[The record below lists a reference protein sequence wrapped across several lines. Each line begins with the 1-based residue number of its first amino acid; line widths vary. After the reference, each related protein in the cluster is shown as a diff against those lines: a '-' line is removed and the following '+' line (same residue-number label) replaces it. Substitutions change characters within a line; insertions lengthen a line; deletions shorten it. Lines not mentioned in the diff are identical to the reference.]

1 MDLVCNEHPIN
12 VLGGNLVISLYI
24 KYSPQTYF
32 DLGLFKRN
40 LSLTSFLNQISL
52 RRLASLSLKWLKD
65 RVEKNDVEDSDDTQA
80 PENSQFLETQLDFSC
95 PPQFALECN
104 TFKWKVQIRA
114 NVHANGEIEE
124 QTLTTKEVWKLQ
136 NRRVIVHFDEDSG
149 QPDEDS
155 GGFLGSSL
163 GQLSNDVNLLP
174 IDYADWRVFAPHRK
188 DKAWDIILNSGL
200 ITRTQKKNYVLSVLG
215 RRCKDFKVRLWK
227 MYKRNDRTETILNR
241 PVMVPE
247 DQWNGF
253 KDQTGRTPCRAEL
266 FIASR
271 KKSDGT
277 FVCEEAKSRADE
289 LTLLM
294 SENLSVERSNITA
307 SLDDEYSKLLKMSNT
322 PNLEASNSD
331 VFELKS
337 QVSGLQS
344 QVQNL
349 AELIQ
354 QLVGATTV
362 QTNGAVPNL
371 ACVLSNLANEPNFFA
386 DIILRQPKTEI
397 MWIRATF
404 VSPTDYIIYEP
415 LSIGKVFNK
424 FSAKADLL
432 SPAWGQLPPL

>member
-1 MDLVCNEHPIN
+1 MAFTEFW
-12 VLGGNLVISLYI
+12 
-24 KYSPQTYF
+24 F
-32 DLGLFKRN
+32 DNPDTKKR
-40 LSLTSFLNQISL
+40 
-52 RRLASLSLKWLKD
+52 
-65 RVEKNDVEDSDDTQA
+65 
-80 PENSQFLETQLDFSC
+80 
-95 PPQFALECN
+95 
-104 TFKWKVQIRA
+104 
-114 NVHANGEIEE
+114 
-124 QTLTTKEVWKLQ
+124 
-136 NRRVIVHFDEDSG
+136 
-149 QPDEDS
+149 
-155 GGFLGSSL
+155 
-163 GQLSNDVNLLP
+163 
-174 IDYADWRVFAPHRK
+174 
-188 DKAWDIILNSGL
+188 
-200 ITRTQKKNYVLSVLG
+200 NYVLSVLG

-271 KKSDGT
+271 KKFKKSDELL
-277 FVCEEAKSRADE
+277 FVKKQRVVRLDE

-294 SENLSVERSNITA
+294 SENLSF
-307 SLDDEYSKLLKMSNT
+307 LDKSDQDESGCGPTPSKLLKMSNT

-371 ACVLSNLANEPNFFA
+371 ACVLSTWPMNQIFLL
-386 DIILRQPKTEI
+386 IL
-397 MWIRATF
+397 F
-404 VSPTDYIIYEP
+404 
-415 LSIGKVFNK
+415 
-424 FSAKADLL
+424 
-432 SPAWGQLPPL
+432 

>member
-1 MDLVCNEHPIN
+1 MIVMDF
-12 VLGGNLVISLYI
+12 
-24 KYSPQTYF
+24 T
-32 DLGLFKRN
+32 
-40 LSLTSFLNQISL
+40 
-52 RRLASLSLKWLKD
+52 
-65 RVEKNDVEDSDDTQA
+65 DSDDTQA

-95 PPQFALECN
+95 PPQFALEC
-104 TFKWKVQIRA
+104 KWR
-114 NVHANGEIEE
+114 
-124 QTLTTKEVWKLQ
+124 
-136 NRRVIVHFDEDSG
+136 NRRTNVDNKRSLETAKPQSDNSG

-253 KDQTGRTPCRAEL
+253 VFFRFTEKWKICLCIEYKIYLYILLDLGVTFEYYISNFRKCLKKKNLPHVCGRKSFARKLRNIKDQTGRTPCRAEL

-294 SENLSVERSNITA
+294 SENLSF
-307 SLDDEYSKLLKMSNT
+307 LDKSDQDESGCGPTPSKLLKMSNT

-386 DIILRQPKTEI
+386 DIILRVL
-397 MWIRATF
+397 F
-404 VSPTDYIIYEP
+404 FIYC
-415 LSIGKVFNK
+415 
-424 FSAKADLL
+424 
-432 SPAWGQLPPL
+432 

>member
-1 MDLVCNEHPIN
+1 MDF
-12 VLGGNLVISLYI
+12 
-24 KYSPQTYF
+24 T
-32 DLGLFKRN
+32 
-40 LSLTSFLNQISL
+40 
-52 RRLASLSLKWLKD
+52 
-65 RVEKNDVEDSDDTQA
+65 DSDDTQA

-95 PPQFALECN
+95 PPQFALEY
-104 TFKWKVQIRA
+104 
-114 NVHANGEIEE
+114 ANGEIEE

-136 NRRVIVHFDEDSG
+136 NRRVIVHFDEDCG

-155 GGFLGSSL
+155 GGFLGSWL

-188 DKAWDIILNSGL
+188 DKAWDIIL
-200 ITRTQKKNYVLSVLG
+200 
-215 RRCKDFKVRLWK
+215 
-227 MYKRNDRTETILNR
+227 
-241 PVMVPE
+241 
-247 DQWNGF
+247 

-294 SENLSVERSNITA
+294 SENLSAERSNITA
-307 SLDDEYSKLLKMSNT
+307 RCGPPPSKLLKMSNT

-362 QTNGAVPNL
+362 QV
-371 ACVLSNLANEPNFFA
+371 
-386 DIILRQPKTEI
+386 IL
-397 MWIRATF
+397 
-404 VSPTDYIIYEP
+404 Y
-415 LSIGKVFNK
+415 
-424 FSAKADLL
+424 
-432 SPAWGQLPPL
+432 